1 MLIAE
6 SDGEVVGTVS
16 VGGVGNQIP
25 YMLRLFALD
34 VGLRFRGRGIGTA
47 LIEAVERRAR
57 RQGLRGVN
65 LEVGVDN
72 GDAIRLYERL
82 GYRRRGSPVAGESS
96 WIVTK
101 SL

>member
-1 MLIAE
+1 
-6 SDGEVVGTVS
+6 
-16 VGGVGNQIP
+16 
-25 YMLRLFALD
+25 MLRLFALD